1 MTKENCRLDACGC
14 HGSADLYNQIS
25 SECTF
30 SLTIAHLLPK
40 SVETFPLK
48 SISLKH
54 AYYMSMNLMEVWYFG
69 IKWGP
74 DALLVW

>member
-1 MTKENCRLDACGC
+1 MPVDVMEVQVFIIKLVV
-14 HGSADLYNQIS
+14 I

-30 SLTIAHLLPK
+30 SLAIAHLLPK

-48 SISLKH
+48 SISLNY

-69 IKWGP
+69 IKWWP